1 MTTTKA
7 LLPTL
12 ALAAAF
18 ALAGCETVAEKV
30 AETDSARLTGAQEV
44 PGPGDPDGTGNA
56 ELTVVDQA
64 DNICYEIN
72 DVRGIAPATGAHI
85 HRGARGV
92 AGPVVITL
100 DAPRDGESKGCV
112 NAPEALADEIK
123 NFPSRFYFN
132 VHNAPYPNGA
142 IRGQVR
148 DND

>member
-1 MTTTKA
+1 MKQYLSVVPFAA
-7 LLPTL
+7 LT
-12 ALAAAF
+12 F

-30 AETDSARLTGAQEV
+30 AETDKARLTGQQVV
-44 PGPGDPDGTGNA
+44 PGPGDPDGSANA

-72 DVRGIAPATGAHI
+72 DVRGIEPATGANV
-85 HRGARGV
+85 HRGRRGV
-92 AGPVVITL
+92 SGPVVLPL
-100 DAPRDGESKGCV
+100 DTPRGGESKGCV
-112 NAPEALADEIK
+112 KAPEALADEIK

-132 VHNAPYPNGA
+132 IRNAPYPNGA